1 MLFVESR
8 FFVFFL
14 VVFLVHWAL
23 PWHRARKVWLLAAS
37 YTFYAA
43 WDWRFLGLILAS
55 TFLDWFAGRGV
66 FHAAEHTFR
75 RRAWLFAS
83 IAGNLGLLGFFKYYN
98 FFVESGAA
106 LLSTIGFEVSAPILS
121 IILPV
126 GISFYTFQTLSYTLD
141 IHFGRL
147 KPTRSLLDLALFVGF
162 FPQLVAGPIVRA
174 IQFLPQLKRKKRF
187 ADVPVRAAL
196 ALFFFGFVKKTCFSD
211 HLAPVV
217 DQMFADPAAF
227 DAASAWLGTVLFYL
241 QLYCDFSAY
250 SDMAIALALLLG
262 YQLPLNFD
270 FPYFTRSIG
279 EFWQHWHITL
289 GSWFRA
295 YVYIPLGGNRR
306 GVGRTYINLLVVFL
320 LSGLWH
326 GAHWNFVIWGFI
338 HGAFL
343 VLEGIGLGAWLER
356 RTVWTRRLYVNLVWI
371 LSLTFFR
378 SADVDGA
385 LACLTRMLWPF
396 GAQDPALAT
405 LPSVWWLAVAGFL
418 LVHWTMK
425 LGLIERALARLPDW
439 AFATTLGAA
448 TALAMPWIAATDT
461 PFIYFQ
467 F

>member
-14 VVFLVHWAL
+14 VVFLVHWLL

-37 YTFYAA
+37 YVFYAA

-55 TFLDWFAGRGV
+55 TAIDWFAGRGV
-66 FHAAEHTFR
+66 FRAAEHTR
-75 RRAWLFAS
+75 RRRLWLIVS
-83 IAGNLGLLGFFKYYN
+83 LAGNLGLLGFFKYYN
-98 FFVESGAA
+98 FFVESAAA
-106 LLSTIGFEVSAPILS
+106 LLGSVGFEVSAPILA
-121 IILPV
+121 IVLPV

-147 KPTRSLLDLALFVGF
+147 KPTDSLLDLALFVGF

-174 IQFLPQLKRKKRF
+174 IQFLPQLEAKKRF
-187 ADVPVRAAL
+187 ADVPVRTAL
-196 ALFFFGFVKKTCFSD
+196 AIFFFGFVKKTCFSD
-211 HLAPVV
+211 HLAPIV
-217 DQMFADPAAF
+217 DQMFADPAGY

-250 SDMAIALALLLG
+250 SDMAIGLALLLG
-262 YQLPLNFD
+262 FQLPLNFD

-306 GVGRTYINLLVVFL
+306 GVGRTHVNLLVVFL

-338 HGAFL
+338 HGAFI
-343 VLEGIGLGAWLER
+343 VLERIGLGAWLER
-356 RTVWTRRLYVNLVWI
+356 RSVWTRRLYVNLVWI

-378 SADVDGA
+378 SADVEAA

-396 GAQDPALAT
+396 GASDPALAS
-405 LPSVWWLAVAGFL
+405 LPPVWWLACLGFL
-418 LVHWTMK
+418 LVHGTMK
-425 LGLIERALARLPDW
+425 RELVTRALARLPDW
-439 AFATTLGAA
+439 AFAATLGAA
-448 TALAMPWIAATDT
+448 AALAMPWVATTYT
-461 PFIYFQ
+461 PFLYFQ